1 MRVLRVGWT
10 IFPALDQHETESKT
24 TAEGSREG
32 GRERGREGE
41 GGRKGEKQVSLI
53 SAVS

>member
-1 MRVLRVGWT
+1 MRVGWT

-24 TAEGSREG
+24 TAEGRG
-32 GRERGREGE
+32 GEERRE
-41 GGRKGEKQVSLI
+41 GGRKGRKEGEKQASLI